1 MARLWRDFEGEPFL
15 INPGGELAI
24 FNRPRHKRRRRKIR
38 ARRRKHMARTRVR
51 RRRRRVRAR
60 RRVYRVRH
68 RRRVYHR
75 RRRRNVPAFLGAL
88 AANRPRRRRRRRYTR
103 NYRRH
108 RRYHYRRNPAIF
120 GPLDT
125 EALIGGAGSA
135 LLVHY
140 ATVPLAQ
147 MVGVQERF
155 GLKFRGVQALTGIG
169 SGFLAGYF
177 KLVPRSWVGA
187 WVAGSVAMVTL
198 DLLRDWNAGLL
209 KLSYYDYRG
218 GDMARSVR
226 GMRGFRGVIPESVGD
241 KYNESVSDSYVSGGF
256 TSAGYG
262 ETSGV
267 GYYRV
272 GR

>member
-1 MARLWRDFEGEPFL
+1 MAICSSLLGGSNMARLWRDFEGEPFL

-24 FNRPRHKRRRRKIR
+24 FR
-38 ARRRKHMARTRVR
+38 
-51 RRRRRVRAR
+51 
-60 RRVYRVRH
+60 
-68 RRRVYHR
+68 
-75 RRRRNVPAFLGAL
+75 
-88 AANRPRRRRRRRYTR
+88 
-103 NYRRH
+103 
-108 RRYHYRRNPAIF
+108 
-120 GPLDT
+120 PLDT

-241 KYNESVSDSYVSGGF
+241 KYNESG
-256 TSAGYG
+256 
-262 ETSGV
+262 
-267 GYYRV
+267 
-272 GR
+272 